1 MSENVD
7 EVVKTVKDV
16 DKLFAQIVVNGET
29 HKSTRYAV
37 QQSAT
42 QANVRRQSNSSGEPT
57 QGEDVYALLLNRILH
72 NFSDQRV
79 AQALQDE
86 IINRQDADTAL
97 GESLTQA
104 ITQAVQGEAS
114 ARQTADTALQ
124 GDINSEVTARTNADT
139 ALQQA
144 IQTEASDRASAIAG
158 IQSGITAETTARQNA
173 DTALQGD
180 ITSLGNQLTAETTAR
195 QNADT
200 ALQTAV
206 NNEATARANA
216 DTLMQ
221 GDIATIQSKIP
232 AQASSSNK
240 LADKDFVNSS
250 IATNTANFLG
260 TYTSLADIEAIQNP
274 TNNDYAFLQTTD
286 SAGNTV
292 YKRYKYSS
300 SDSEWLFEYDL
311 NNSSFTSEQWATINS
326 GLTQQSVAND
336 ISSAVSDEATARDT
350 AISNAIAD
358 EVTARNS
365 AISTAVGNEAT
376 ARDTA
381 ITNAV
386 EALDVASVGGAGK
399 YIESISEV
407 DGKISA
413 VEKTLPTVN
422 PVDTVQSGNMNPVT
436 SNAVAGAIAGLDV
449 ASVGGAGKYIQS
461 ISETDGKISAV
472 EATMPSISPVDVVQS
487 GNMNPITSNAVAG
500 VKSTADSANST
511 ATTAYNTANTAN
523 NTANTA
529 NYNASVAQNTAN
541 TANYNASVAQN
552 TANTALGNANSAHSL
567 ASAIQANFRAF
578 TVSPDSFG
586 RIVFSPR
593 NFGFPVPSGS
603 TGYRKTVFLFLCC
616 NVYSPS
622 TEFWALFRLRYTYNY
637 LGGFSCTV
645 TVANLLGESSLQI
658 NSSTTTDVGYDTPY
672 FTDSHT
678 WSAIAL
684 VAP

>member
-16 DKLFAQIVVNGET
+16 DKLFAQIVVNGEA
-29 HKSTRYAV
+29 HKSTRYVV
-37 QQSAT
+37 QQSSA
-42 QANVRRQSNSSGEPT
+42 QSNVRRQSANSSEQT

-86 IINRQDADTAL
+86 IVARQDADHTLEETLA
-97 GESLTQA
+97 QA
-104 ITQAVQGEAS
+104 IESAIQTEA
-114 ARQTADTALQ
+114 
-124 GDINSEVTARTNADT
+124 TARTNADRT
-139 ALQQA
+139 LQGNIDSEITARQNADSALQQA

-180 ITSLGNQLTAETTAR
+180 ITSLGNQLTAEVTAR
-195 QNADT
+195 TNADT

-221 GDIATIQSKIP
+221 GDITTIQSKIP

-286 SAGNTV
+286 TAGNTV

-300 SDSEWLFEYDL
+300 ADSEWLFEYDL

-336 ISSAVSDEATARDT
+336 ISSAVSDEATARNT
-350 AISNAIAD
+350 AINNAIAD

-381 ITNAV
+381 ITNAI
-386 EALDVASVGGAGK
+386 EALDVASVGGIGK

-413 VEKTLPTVN
+413 VEGTMPSIT

-436 SNAVAGAIAGLDV
+436 SNAVAGAIADLDV
-449 ASVGGAGKYIQS
+449 ASVGGTGKYIES
-461 ISETDGKISAV
+461 ISEVDGKISAV
-472 EATMPSISPVDVVQS
+472 EGTMPSITPVDTVQS

-500 VKSTADSANST
+500 VKSTADSAQS
-511 ATTAYNTANTAN
+511 TANTAN
-523 NTANTA
+523 SNASSALSTANTA
-529 NYNASVAQNTAN
+529 NSNASSALSAVSAL
-541 TANYNASVAQN
+541 NA
-552 TANTALGNANSAHSL
+552 T
-567 ASAIQANFRAF
+567 FRMF
-578 TVSPDSFG
+578 TKSPVSNRVLLTPSDMG
-586 RIVFSPR
+586 IV
-593 NFGFPVPSGS
+593 VSGS
-603 TGYRKTVFLFLCC
+603 ASFRKTILLFICC
-616 NVYSPS
+616 NTLNYGTMQFALYKLVYD
-622 TEFWALFRLRYTYNY
+622 YTYNIW
-637 LGGFSCTV
+637 GTWSCTV
-645 TVANLLGESSLQI
+645 TYTKLLGDDFMWGTGITNCS
-658 NSSTTTDVGYDTPY
+658 YDTPL
-672 FTDSHT
+672 FVDSEPRT
-678 WSAIAL
+678 WSFIEI
-684 VAP
+684 VTP